1 MKGIVKGVL
10 WSVLVAGIATSSFGQ
25 TKRIRASEAKKHIGQ
40 RYSVCGTV
48 VSGHYAQNTNGTPTF
63 IDLDKAYPQ
72 TVFTIV
78 IWGSDRRNFNSPETA
93 YSNRTVCVTGV
104 IATYRSVPQ
113 IVIHTPNEIAVV
125 DHF

>member
-48 VSGHYAQNTNGTPTF
+48 VSAIMLKTLMARPRLS
-63 IDLDKAYPQ
+63 ISIK
-72 TVFTIV
+72 
-78 IWGSDRRNFNSPETA
+78 R
-93 YSNRTVCVTGV
+93 
-104 IATYRSVPQ
+104 
-113 IVIHTPNEIAVV
+113 IHRL
-125 DHF
+125 FLRL